1 MKELLKMLKKSEK
14 LNDVIVMETNDKLY
28 ITFEDTENYD
38 DDRDFIDENLVNQ
51 IINYLNT
58 NAILTSDKMYKEY
71 KLDNIKIIVGY
82 TSFDI

>member
-58 NAILTSDKMYKEY
+58 NAILTSNKMYKEY

>member
-14 LNDVIVMETNDKLY
+14 LNDVIVMETNNKLY
-28 ITFEDTENYD
+28 ITFEDTENND
-38 DDRDFIDENLVNQ
+38 DDRDFINEDLVNQ

-71 KLDNIKIIVGY
+71 KLDNTKIIVGY

>member
-1 MKELLKMLKKSEK
+1 MKELLKMLKKSER

-58 NAILTSDKMYKEY
+58 NAILTSNKMYKEY